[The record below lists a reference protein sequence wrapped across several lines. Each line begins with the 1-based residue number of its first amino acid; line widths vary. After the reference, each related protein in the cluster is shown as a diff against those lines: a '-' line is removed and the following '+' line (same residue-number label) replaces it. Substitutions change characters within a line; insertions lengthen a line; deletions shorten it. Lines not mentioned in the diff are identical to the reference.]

1 MTRRTYHTSSL
12 GWLLALTV
20 TGACA
25 QLPADNPDWTE
36 SEVPPPPAFDV
47 KRLIPLDVPRA
58 SSLALGID
66 PATLTITRDG
76 VVRYV
81 VVASSP
87 GGGMN
92 VMYEGIRCTTAQYR
106 VYARYHADSG
116 WTPNG
121 QAAWQSLYDP
131 MPSKHPLNLA
141 RSGVCTGRAPNSSPA
156 DIVRALTTPAS
167 SRFN

>member
-1 MTRRTYHTSSL
+1 MTRRTYHPSSL

-25 QLPADNPDWTE
+25 PLPADNPDRTE
-36 SEVPPPPAFDV
+36 GEAPPAFDV
-47 KRLIPLDVPRA
+47 KRLIPLEAPRS

-92 VMYEGIRCTTAQYR
+92 VMYEGIRCATAQFR

-141 RSGVCTGRAPNSSPA
+141 LSGVCAGKAPNNSSA
-156 DIVRALTTPAS
+156 DIVRALKTPAR
-167 SRFN
+167 SR